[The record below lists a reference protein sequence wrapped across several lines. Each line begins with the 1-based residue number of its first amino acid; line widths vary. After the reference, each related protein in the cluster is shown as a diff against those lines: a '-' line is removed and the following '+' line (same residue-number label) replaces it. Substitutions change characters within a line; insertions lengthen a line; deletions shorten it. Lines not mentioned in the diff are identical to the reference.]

1 LIESTAAYTLA
12 DKDDNVVVKG
22 AKYTLGTAVHLAE
35 ATIALVELVVANVL
49 LGTAKTAQFFLPK
62 QRSEWFNQKVLE
74 PLSQHSLDTTVGMLK
89 AASRMVTNFTSK
101 DTREAAEKDIESR
114 VSSMYDSDTAQAIKN
129 FHING
134 WTPKKESTVCSL
146 KSEKQVEGPIQQ
158 QDQEEDWPPV
168 KEKIAQQIEE
178 GVSQAAI
185 KKSKPTSN
193 EPVKTVKVTEKVDP
207 EETTRVDTEETSYET
222 FQGSAPQT
230 NSRKYACIA
239 AGLVLIAGIVGYA
252 IYNGYGPSTP
262 LQREEVLGQSP
273 LNMTDFMYRM
283 GQTRS
288 DTVSELG
295 QCAECVVGKFGAPV
309 ASAAET
315 LGQCAWNATDL
326 TKDVFGQGA
335 AVVANTTEALGQ
347 CAANVT
353 HCGESVVGKFAA
365 PVASAAETLG
375 QCAWNATDLTKD
387 VFGQGAAVVANTTEA
402 LGQCAANVTHC
413 GESVVGKFGAPVASA
428 AETLGQ
434 CAWNATDLTKDVFGQ
449 GAAVVA
455 NTTEALGQCA
465 ANVTHCAECVVGK
478 FAAPVA
484 NTLSTDLFEWGR
496 GLVRSSTD
504 LVVYNPNAFQTC
516 AASIEK
522 TGMNYIGGSQALS
535 NSDTSAFTNKLIA
548 GGVALGTTGLA
559 ATAYVFY
566 SVKQSMENLTK
577 AMAEGAWRAE
587 RASAKRKTTS
597 SN

>member
-353 HCGESVVGKFAA
+353 HCGESVVGKF
-365 PVASAAETLG
+365 
-375 QCAWNATDLTKD
+375 
-387 VFGQGAAVVANTTEA
+387 
-402 LGQCAANVTHC
+402 
-413 GESVVGKFGAPVASA
+413 GAPVASA

>member
-413 GESVVGKFGAPVASA
+413 
-428 AETLGQ
+428 
-434 CAWNATDLTKDVFGQ
+434 
-449 GAAVVA
+449 
-455 NTTEALGQCA
+455 
-465 ANVTHCAECVVGK
+465 AECVVGK

>member
-1 LIESTAAYTLA
+1 MIESTAAYTLA

-413 GESVVGKFGAPVASA
+413 
-428 AETLGQ
+428 
-434 CAWNATDLTKDVFGQ
+434 
-449 GAAVVA
+449 
-455 NTTEALGQCA
+455 
-465 ANVTHCAECVVGK
+465 AECVVGK

>member
-1 LIESTAAYTLA
+1 MIESTAAYTLA

-353 HCGESVVGKFAA
+353 HCGESVVGKF
-365 PVASAAETLG
+365 
-375 QCAWNATDLTKD
+375 
-387 VFGQGAAVVANTTEA
+387 
-402 LGQCAANVTHC
+402 
-413 GESVVGKFGAPVASA
+413 GAPVASA